1 MVLFGVSLLDCIIS
15 NNLTNRK
22 DKNVYKIYMLK
33 RRTTNVFPTNTANLF
48 RTKKSGI
55 PTNRVPKTE
64 TQNDLKM
71 RKNKTKKNWKKYQQ
85 RQEINNR
92 SKKSRKEL
100 EKQEYYLR
108 DNPTT
113 TAAILAQNIEN
124 GNKFDESLGNFRLI
138 PQDSLSSKSSSSSSS
153 KSSSSS
159 VLSNNLLGVKEFS
172 LFNFANDP
180 KLIETINRI
189 QPNPDKRDVDT
200 RARGTVQSIYEQY
213 LTYSKRPPL
222 DDKIDDLRINLLT
235 ILSQRLYDYF
245 KPYIQELEKNY
256 FIWALICYYF
266 SVAHS
271 NNRHCI
277 RVLNS
282 WLGASSFNELKLASI
297 KMQVRKSL
305 LYLSSL
311 SVIPKFNLLFMSL
324 QGGRI

>member
-1 MVLFGVSLLDCIIS
+1 MI
-15 NNLTNRK
+15 R
-22 DKNVYKIYMLK
+22 
-33 RRTTNVFPTNTANLF
+33 RRTVFPNTTNTAKLF

-55 PTNRVPKTE
+55 PTNRVVPKTE

-71 RKNKTKKNWKKYQQ
+71 RKNKTQKKWKQYRQ

-108 DNPTT
+108 ENPTK
-113 TAAILAQNIEN
+113 TAAILAQNIED

-138 PQDSLSSKSSSSSSS
+138 PQDSLSSNSSSSNSPPSSSSSLSN
-153 KSSSSS
+153 SSSSNTS
-159 VLSNNLLGVKEFS
+159 RILTNNPLGFDEIS
-172 LFNFANDP
+172 LFELANRQN
-180 KLIETINRI
+180 LIETINYI
-189 QPNPDKRDVDT
+189 QPNPDKRDVDP
-200 RARGTVQSIYEQY
+200 RARGTVQSIYEEY
-213 LTYSKRPPL
+213 LKYSKRPL
-222 DDKIDDLRINLLT
+222 DDKVDELRVDLLT
-235 ILSQRLYDYF
+235 ILSQRLYNNF
-245 KPYIQELEKNY
+245 KIYIPELEKIY

-266 SVAHS
+266 SVTHS

-282 WLGASSFNELKLASI
+282 WLRDSSFNKLKLGTI
-297 KMQVRKSL
+297 KMQVRQSL

-324 QGGRI
+324 QGGRIKK